1 MCDDILISEKE
12 AMDHL
17 SFLPRPFTCETCGK
31 TCESAKDLRFHVAQ
45 HKWGP
50 HKVIHTEDG
59 GMIFQCLNEVSS
71 YFLVQGFLFV

>member
-1 MCDDILISEKE
+1 MCAPTIYVREME
-12 AMDHL
+12 NL

-59 GMIFQCLNEVSS
+59 MIFQCLNEVSVL
-71 YFLVQGFLFV
+71 LVSNETRDRK